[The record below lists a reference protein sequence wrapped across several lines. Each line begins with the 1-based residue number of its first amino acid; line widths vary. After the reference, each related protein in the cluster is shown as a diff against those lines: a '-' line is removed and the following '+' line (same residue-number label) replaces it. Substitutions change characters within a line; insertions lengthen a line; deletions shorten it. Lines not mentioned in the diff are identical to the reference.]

1 MRAVCDRAVGLR
13 TSDEERL
20 SDKGVGMSTVR
31 LVQVVVT
38 AAIFGVSL
46 AGCSD
51 EGNGG
56 SEGSVQP
63 WQSQRVT
70 LGTKNFT
77 ESILI
82 GELYSQALSAE
93 RYQVTLRKDIGPT
106 EVIDE
111 SLQSGDIDGY
121 PEYLG
126 VAAAVAA
133 GEDVVGKSEEET
145 SKIAEEFYAS
155 RGQSLS
161 EETPFENVD
170 SIATTTLFAQ
180 ENTLR
185 SITDLRELDSFTLG
199 AAPEFKDRQQGFSGM
214 QSTYGLTNGVF
225 TPIAL
230 DETYDALFDG
240 DVDVANVFSTDAQLV
255 SGGYRILED
264 PERLFGYQ
272 HVALV
277 IDDEKLDA
285 LNGDRFMDVINN
297 VNKELTQR
305 AMIEMN
311 GAVDIGDREPADVA
325 AEFLRDRGLD

>member
-1 MRAVCDRAVGLR
+1 MASSR
-13 TSDEERL
+13 TF
-20 SDKGVGMSTVR
+20 R
-31 LVQVVVT
+31 LV
-38 AAIFGVSL
+38 AAIAVLGVSV
-46 AGCSD
+46 ASCSD
-51 EGNGG
+51 GG
-56 SEGSVQP
+56 DGDGQGSVQP
-63 WQSQRVT
+63 WQSQQVT

-77 ESILI
+77 ESVLM

-93 RYQVTLRKDIGPT
+93 RYQVTLRKNIGPT

-126 VAAAVAA
+126 VAAAVVA
-133 GEDVVGKSEEET
+133 GEDVLGKSEEET

-180 ENTLR
+180 ENTLK
-185 SITDLRELDSFTLG
+185 SIADLRELDSFTLG
-199 AAPEFKDRQQGFSGM
+199 AGPEFEDRQQGFAGM

-230 DETYDALFDG
+230 DATYNALFEG
-240 DVDVANVFSTDAQLV
+240 DVDVANVFSTDAQLE
-255 SGGYRILED
+255 SGGYRVLED

-277 IDDEKLDA
+277 IDDDILDA
-285 LNGDRFMDVINN
+285 LDRERFMEVINN

-305 AMIEMN
+305 AVIQMN
-311 GAVDIGDREPADVA
+311 GAVDIDNRDPADVA
-325 AEFLRDRGLD
+325 AQFLRDRGLN

>member
-1 MRAVCDRAVGLR
+1 M
-13 TSDEERL
+13 
-20 SDKGVGMSTVR
+20 
-31 LVQVVVT
+31 
-38 AAIFGVSL
+38 
-46 AGCSD
+46 
-51 EGNGG
+51 
-56 SEGSVQP
+56 QP
-63 WQSQRVT
+63 WQSQQVT

-77 ESILI
+77 ESVLM

-93 RYQVTLRKDIGPT
+93 RYQVTLRKNIGPT

-126 VAAAVAA
+126 VAAAVVA

-180 ENTLR
+180 ENTLK
-185 SITDLRELDSFTLG
+185 SIADLRELDSFTLG
-199 AAPEFKDRQQGFSGM
+199 AGPEFEDRQQGFAGM

-230 DETYDALFDG
+230 DATYNALFEG
-240 DVDVANVFSTDAQLV
+240 DVDVANVFSTDAQLE
-255 SGGYRILED
+255 SGGYRVLED

-277 IDDEKLDA
+277 IDDDILDA
-285 LNGDRFMDVINN
+285 LDRERFMEVINN

-305 AMIEMN
+305 AVIQMN
-311 GAVDIGDREPADVA
+311 GAVDIDNRDPADVA
-325 AEFLRDRGLD
+325 AQFLRDRGLN